1 MKIKSLVMKAFIFST
16 ALLVIFSS
24 CDSGDDTPAKKEELK
39 KILTDYFN
47 ALAAKDTV
55 ALNSLTTSNFVV
67 FNQGTAYDNKATIHA
82 MSEKKS
88 FKVTCTFDSLNIH
101 MEKRN
106 ASAYYFRN
114 ASFTFDDT
122 VVHAGF
128 LESATFNK
136 EDGKWK
142 LRFLQSFLRD
152 NTQ

>member
-1 MKIKSLVMKAFIFST
+1 MKAIILST

-24 CDSGDDTPAKKEELK
+24 CDSGDDTLAKKEDLK
-39 KILTDYFN
+39 KVLTDYFN
-47 ALAAKDTV
+47 ALAAKDTA
-55 ALNSLTTSNFVV
+55 ALNALTTSNFVV
-67 FNQGTAYDNKATIHA
+67 FNQGGVYDNKGTIKTL
-82 MSEKKS
+82 SEKKP
-88 FKVTCTFDSLNIH
+88 FKVTCIIDSLNIH

-114 ASFTFDDT
+114 AEFTFDDT
-122 VVHAGF
+122 VAHADF

-136 EDGKWK
+136 EGGKWK